1 MKTIQLDWKEF
12 KVNLEKVNEMAKI
25 IDESCCGL
33 SANSKLEVHFLED
46 ISKEKEQELKD
57 YWDSISEDS
66 DESKSYKSAAEIQ
79 DDLNKK
85 KESAMAKLTKLGL
98 DAEEIKALLG

>member
-1 MKTIQLDWKEF
+1 MKTIQLEWKEF

-46 ISKEKEQELKD
+46 ISEEKEQELKD
-57 YWDSISEDS
+57 YWDSIVEESE
-66 DESKSYKSAAEIQ
+66 EVKTYKSFEEIKEEAT
-79 DDLNKK
+79 KK
-85 KESAMAKLTKLGL
+85 KESAKAKLAKLGL
-98 DAEEIKALLG
+98 DAEEIAALLG